1 MISLIDEVLM
11 LVVDGDDNDDD
22 GDDGDKADVSMN
34 LFLSASWQRS
44 TRPPTNRQMRILRGQ

>member
-11 LVVDGDDNDDD
+11 LVVDGDDD

-34 LFLSASWQRS
+34 LLLSASWQRS